1 MLCSTGPSA
10 WAMAEDLY
18 GLYAYMDER
27 VWDASLTRDVAPL
40 EEVMTL
46 MLTIKS
52 GWDQLP
58 ESEKQQGFQMR
69 QQLGEL

>member
-1 MLCSTGPSA
+1 
-10 WAMAEDLY
+10 MAENLY

-27 VWDASLTRDVAPL
+27 VWDASLARDVAPL
-40 EEVMTL
+40 DEVMAL

-52 GWDQLP
+52 GWDQVP
-58 ESEKQQGFQMR
+58 EAEKQQGFQMR

>member
-1 MLCSTGPSA
+1 MSQG
-10 WAMAEDLY
+10 AMAEDLY

-52 GWDQLP
+52 VGINCRSQKSSKD
-58 ESEKQQGFQMR
+58 SR
-69 QQLGEL
+69 

>member
-1 MLCSTGPSA
+1 
-10 WAMAEDLY
+10 
-18 GLYAYMDER
+18 
-27 VWDASLTRDVAPL
+27 
-40 EEVMTL
+40 MTL